1 MTDSEK
7 KFYGKMAIIWAIVT
21 GIVTLFFASIIP
33 ESAPIV
39 IIVGILSYLAVFVIL
54 RVLQWLFKD

>member
-7 KFYGKMAIIWAIVT
+7 KFYGKLAIIRAVVT
-21 GIVTLFFASIIP
+21 GIVTLVFAYIIP

-39 IIVGILSYLAVFVIL
+39 IIVGILTYIAVFVIL
-54 RVLQWLFKD
+54 RVLQRLFKD

>member
-1 MTDSEK
+1 MSYSEK
-7 KFYGKMAIIWAIVT
+7 KFYGKLAIVGAIVT
-21 GIVTLFFASIIP
+21 GIVTLFFACAIP

-39 IIVGILSYLAVFVIL
+39 IIVGILSYLAVLVIL